1 MLPVLS
7 YATAYMVYVPEPGA
21 SCHFVSYLLLPVGE
35 ETRAIRFVPS
45 LPSFV
50 YRMSTSV
57 MPLVSVA
64 VVLISSGK
72 DVAAM
77 VALLAGVCRV
87 TFGAEESGLIMNVR

>member
-7 YATAYMVYVPEPGA
+7 YATAYMVYVPVPGA

-50 YRMSTSV
+50 YKISTSV
-57 MPLVSVA
+57 IPLASVA
-64 VVLISSGK
+64 VTLISRGK
-72 DVAAM
+72 DVVCI

-87 TFGAEESGLIMNVR
+87 ILGADESGLIINVR